1 MAKTPK
7 LLERDLQCSDY
18 NVNRKRKNSFL
29 TGRGL
34 LGIRIR
40 EVLPPAGS
48 GSGLKGKEKR
58 KQEP

>member
-18 NVNRKRKNSFL
+18 VNRKRKNSFL

-40 EVLPPAGS
+40 EVLPPVGS

-58 KQEP
+58 KEEP